1 MHRWQAALGRGL
13 DNVSWETLQ
22 IIIVVTLVVIVFFG
36 MVKEIIAPEILAMSA
51 VALLLLL
58 GILKTRDVLA
68 VFSNTAPFTV
78 GCLFILSAALE
89 RTGVIDAMGQ
99 AMARVPW
106 RSPWQA
112 LMVMMIG
119 CLAVSAFINNTPIV
133 VIMTPVIIMLSHAL
147 HSNAS
152 RFLIPLSYATIL
164 GGTCSLIGT
173 STNIIVDGVAQAKG
187 LAAFSMFEISAAGI
201 IYGVIGV
208 VYMGLIGWR
217 LLPDRQTLSGALID
231 LAGRKFLTEVVVP
244 QGSPMIGRTLIEA
257 GLSDKRGHKVI
268 DVIRDDGSLDPEH
281 GEPTLAAGDRI
292 VLRMNIAEFMGLRDA
307 GDLVVEKDGANAF
320 QPIASRDVRMMEGIV
335 GPQSSFAGQGVVD
348 LNLRRLYDTYIL
360 AIHRQNENLH
370 GNFDQVRLQFGD
382 TLLLEGPPAGLKRL
396 FERGDLINLT
406 EVTVRPFRR
415 HKAWLAVIAVLVVI
429 ILSAFDALPIAAT
442 AFIAATAVVALGCLD
457 ADEAYRAIHWPILM
471 LIFGML
477 ALGSAMESTGA
488 GALIVTA
495 AVGIIGGLGPVA
507 VLSIVYALTS
517 FLTEFMSN
525 NATAI
530 LITPIAI
537 GLAHELGVDPRP
549 FVVAVMFAASAS
561 FATPIGYQTNTFVY
575 GAGGYRFMDF
585 VKVGVPL
592 NLILWAVATLI
603 LPIFWPL

>member
-1 MHRWQAALGRGL
+1 M
-13 DNVSWETLQ
+13 SWETLQ
-22 IIIVVTLVVIVFFG
+22 IIIVVALVVIVFFG
-36 MVKEIIAPEILAMSA
+36 MIREVIAPEILAMSA
-51 VALLLLL
+51 VALLLVL
-58 GILKTRDVLA
+58 GILGTGDVLK

-89 RTGVIDAMGQ
+89 RTGVIDAMGH

-112 LMVMMIG
+112 LMVMMLG
-119 CLAVSAFINNTPIV
+119 SLAASAFINNTPIV
-133 VIMTPVIIMLSHAL
+133 VIMTPVIIAL
-147 HSNAS
+147 AHSLKSSAS
-152 RFLIPLSYATIL
+152 KFLIPLSYATIL

-173 STNIIVDGVAQAKG
+173 STNIIVDGVAQSKG
-187 LAAFSMFEISAAGI
+187 LEPFGMFEISPAGI
-201 IYGVIGV
+201 VYGIVGML
-208 VYMGLIGWR
+208 YMGLIGWR
-217 LLPDRQTLSGALID
+217 LLPDRQTLSDVLID
-231 LAGRKFLTEVVVP
+231 LSGRKFLTEVVVP
-244 QGSPMIGRTLIEA
+244 QGSPMIGKTLAEA
-257 GLSDKRGHKVI
+257 GITGKRGYKVI
-268 DVIRDDGSLDPEH
+268 DVIRDDGSFDPEH
-281 GEPTLAAGDRI
+281 GEPTLAGGDRI
-292 VLRMNIAEFMGLRDA
+292 VLRMSVAEFMGLRDT
-307 GDLVVEKDGANAF
+307 GDLIVEKNAP
-320 QPIASRDVRMMEGIV
+320 QALEPIASRDVRMMEGIV
-335 GPQSSFAGQGVVD
+335 GPHSSFANQRVVD

-382 TLLLEGPPAGLKRL
+382 TILLEGPPDGLKRL

-406 EVTVRPFRR
+406 EVTERPFRR
-415 HKAWLAVIAVLVVI
+415 NRAWLAILAVLIVI
-429 ILSAFDALPIAAT
+429 VLSAFEALPIAAT
-442 AFIAATAVVALGCLD
+442 AFIAATIVVAFGCLD
-457 ADEAYRAIHWPILM
+457 AEEAYKAIHWPILM

-488 GALIVTA
+488 GALIVTFI
-495 AVGIIGGLGPVA
+495 VGLVGGLGPVA
-507 VLSIVYALTS
+507 VLSIVYLLTS

-537 GLAHELGVDPRP
+537 GLAQEMGVDPRP

-575 GAGGYRFMDF
+575 GAGGYKFTDF
-585 VKVGVPL
+585 VKVGLPL
-592 NLILWAVATLI
+592 NIVLWGVASFV

>member
-1 MHRWQAALGRGL
+1 M
-13 DNVSWETLQ
+13 SWETIQ
-22 IIIVVTLVVIVFFG
+22 IVIVVSLVVIVFFG
-36 MVKEIIAPEILAMSA
+36 MIREVIAPEILAMAA

-58 GILKTRDVLA
+58 GILNTGDVLK

-112 LMVMMIG
+112 LMVMMLG
-119 CLAVSAFINNTPIV
+119 CLFASAFINNTPIV
-133 VIMTPVIIMLSHAL
+133 VIMTPVIIAL
-147 HSNAS
+147 AHSLKSSAS
-152 RFLIPLSYATIL
+152 KYLIPLSYATIL

-187 LAAFSMFEISAAGI
+187 LEPFGMFEISPA
-201 IYGVIGV
+201 GV
-208 VYMGLIGWR
+208 VYGMVGMLYMGIIGWR
-217 LLPDRQTLSGALID
+217 LLPDRQTLSDVLID
-231 LAGRKFLTEVVVP
+231 LSSRKFLTEVVVP
-244 QGSPMIGRTLIEA
+244 QGSPMIGKTLADA
-257 GLSDKRGHKVI
+257 GITGKRGYKVI
-268 DVIRDDGSLDPEH
+268 DLIRAEGSFDPEH
-281 GEPTLAAGDRI
+281 GEPTLAGGDRI
-292 VLRMNIAEFMGLRDA
+292 VLRMSVAEFMGLRDT
-307 GDLVVEKDGANAF
+307 GDLVIEKNAALD
-320 QPIASRDVRMMEGIV
+320 QERSMPQALEPIASRGVRMMEGIV
-335 GPQSSFAGQGVVD
+335 GPHSSFAGQRVVD

-382 TLLLEGPPAGLKRL
+382 TILLEGPPDGLKRL
-396 FERGDLINLT
+396 FERGELINLT
-406 EVTVRPFRR
+406 EVTERPFRR
-415 HKAWLAVIAVLVVI
+415 NRAWLAVAAVLAVI
-429 ILSAFDALPIAAT
+429 VLSAFEALPIAAT
-442 AFIAATAVVALGCLD
+442 SFIAATIVVALGCLD
-457 ADEAYRAIHWPILM
+457 AEEAYKAIHWPILM

-488 GALIVTA
+488 GALIVTFI
-495 AVGIIGGLGPVA
+495 VGLVGGLGAVA
-507 VLSIVYALTS
+507 VLSIVYAITS

-537 GLAHELGVDPRP
+537 GLAQEMGVDPRP

-575 GAGGYRFMDF
+575 GAGGYRFLDF
-585 VKVGVPL
+585 TKVGLPL
-592 NLILWAVATLI
+592 NIILWIAASFIIPL
-603 LPIFWPL
+603 FWPL

>member
-1 MHRWQAALGRGL
+1 M
-13 DNVSWETLQ
+13 SWHTLQ
-22 IIIVVTLVVIVFFG
+22 IVIVVTLVVIVFFG
-36 MVKEIIAPEILAMSA
+36 MVREIIAAEILAMSA

-68 VFSNTAPFTV
+68 VFSSTAPFTV

-119 CLAVSAFINNTPIV
+119 CLVVSAFINNTPIV

-147 HSNAS
+147 RSNAS
-152 RFLIPLSYATIL
+152 KFLIPLSYATIL

-187 LAAFSMFEISAAGI
+187 VPPFSMFEISAAGI
-201 IYGVIGV
+201 VYGAVGIA
-208 VYMGLIGWR
+208 YMGLIGWR

-231 LAGRKFLTEVVVP
+231 LSSRKFLTEVVVP
-244 QGSPMIGRTLIEA
+244 QGSPMIGRTLAAA
-257 GLSDKRGHKVI
+257 GLSDRRGHKVI
-268 DVIRDDGSLDPEH
+268 DVIRDDGPFDPEH

-292 VLRMNIAEFMGLRDA
+292 VLRMSIAEFMGVRDA
-307 GDLVVEKDGANAF
+307 GELVVEKGGAPAF
-320 QPIASRDVRMMEGIV
+320 EPIASRDVRMMEGIV
-335 GPQSSFAGQGVVD
+335 GPHSSFAGQGVVD

-370 GNFDQVRLQFGD
+370 GNFEEVRLQFGD
-382 TLLLEGPPAGLKRL
+382 TLLLEGPPSGLKRL
-396 FERGDLINLT
+396 FERGELINLT
-406 EVTVRPFRR
+406 EVTERPFRR
-415 HKAWLAVIAVLVVI
+415 NKAWLAVVAVVVVI
-429 ILSAFDALPIAAT
+429 VLSAFDALPIAAT
-442 AFIAATAVVALGCLD
+442 SFIAATLVVACGCLD
-457 ADEAYRAIHWPILM
+457 AEEAYKAIHWPILM

-477 ALGSAMESTGA
+477 ALGTAMETTGA
-488 GALIVTA
+488 GAMIVTLIVGL
-495 AVGIIGGLGPVA
+495 VGGLGPVA
-507 VLSIVYALTS
+507 ILSIVYALTS
-517 FLTEFMSN
+517 LLTEFMSN

-537 GLAHELGVDPRP
+537 GLAHELGVNPRP

-585 VKVGVPL
+585 VKVGAPL

>member
-1 MHRWQAALGRGL
+1 M
-13 DNVSWETLQ
+13 SWETLQ
-22 IIIVVTLVVIVFFG
+22 IIIVVALVTIVFFG
-36 MVKEIIAPEILAMSA
+36 MIREVIAPEILAMAA
-51 VALLLLL
+51 VALLLVL
-58 GILKTRDVLA
+58 GILKTNDVLK

-112 LMVMMIG
+112 LMVMMLG
-119 CLAVSAFINNTPIV
+119 CLVTSAFINNTPIV
-133 VIMTPVIIMLSHAL
+133 VIMTPVIIAL
-147 HSNAS
+147 AHSLKSSAS
-152 RFLIPLSYATIL
+152 KFLIPLSYATIL

-187 LAAFSMFEISAAGI
+187 LEPFGMFEISPAGAV
-201 IYGVIGV
+201 YGVVGML
-208 VYMGLIGWR
+208 YMGIIGWR
-217 LLPDRQTLSGALID
+217 FLPDRQTLSDVLID
-231 LAGRKFLTEVVVP
+231 LSARKFLTEVVVP
-244 QGSPMIGRTLIEA
+244 QGSPMIGKTLADA
-257 GLSDKRGHKVI
+257 GITGKRGYKVI
-268 DVIRDDGSLDPEH
+268 DVIRDEGSFDPEH
-281 GEPTLAAGDRI
+281 GEPTLAGGDRI
-292 VLRMNIAEFMGLRDA
+292 VLRMSVAEFMGLRDT
-307 GDLVVEKDGANAF
+307 GNLIIEKNTRHALE
-320 QPIASRDVRMMEGIV
+320 PIASRDVRMMEGIV
-335 GPQSSFAGQGVVD
+335 GPHSSFAGQPVVD

-382 TLLLEGPPAGLKRL
+382 TLLLEGPPDGLKRL
-396 FERGDLINLT
+396 FERGELINLT
-406 EVTVRPFRR
+406 EVTERPFRR
-415 HKAWLAVIAVLVVI
+415 NRAWLAIAAVVAVI
-429 ILSAFDALPIAAT
+429 ILSAFEALPIAAT
-442 AFIAATAVVALGCLD
+442 SFIAATVVVAFGCLD
-457 ADEAYRAIHWPILM
+457 AEEAYKAIHWPILM

-477 ALGSAMESTGA
+477 ALGTAMETTGA
-488 GALIVTA
+488 GALIVTFI
-495 AVGIIGGLGPVA
+495 VGLVGGLGPVA
-507 VLSIVYALTS
+507 VLSIVYVLTS

-537 GLAHELGVDPRP
+537 GLAQQMGVDPRP

-575 GAGGYRFMDF
+575 GAGGYKFTDF
-585 VKVGVPL
+585 VKVGAPL
-592 NLILWAVATLI
+592 NLILWAVASFI

>member
-1 MHRWQAALGRGL
+1 M
-13 DNVSWETLQ
+13 SWETLQ
-22 IIIVVTLVVIVFFG
+22 IVIVVTLIVIVFCG

-51 VALLLLL
+51 VAALLLL

-68 VFSNTAPFTV
+68 VFSNTAPITV

-99 AMARVPW
+99 AMAQVPW

-119 CLAVSAFINNTPIV
+119 CLVISAFINNTPIV

-147 HSNAS
+147 NAS
-152 RFLIPLSYATIL
+152 ASKFLIPLSYATIL

-187 LAAFSMFEISAAGI
+187 LPPFSMFEISPAGI
-201 IYGVIGV
+201 VYGIVGIL
-208 VYMGLIGWR
+208 YMALIGWR
-217 LLPDRQTLSGALID
+217 LLPDRQTLSGTLID
-231 LAGRKFLTEVVVP
+231 LSARKFLTEVVVP
-244 QGSPMIGRTLIEA
+244 HGSPMIGKGLAEA

-268 DVIRDDGSLDPEH
+268 DVIRDDGPLDPDH
-281 GEPTLAAGDRI
+281 GAPTLVAGDRI
-292 VLRMNIAEFMGLRDA
+292 VLRMSIAEFMEVRDS
-307 GDLVVEKDGANAF
+307 GELIVEKGAPPALE
-320 QPIASRDVRMMEGIV
+320 PIASRDVRMMEGIV
-335 GPQSSFAGQGVVD
+335 GPHSTFAGQAVVD
-348 LNLRRLYDTYIL
+348 LNLRRLYDSYIL

-382 TLLLEGPPAGLKRL
+382 TLLLEGPPSGLKRL

-406 EVTVRPFRR
+406 EVTARPFRR
-415 HKAWLAVIAVLVVI
+415 NKAWLAIIAVLVVI
-429 ILSAFDALPIAAT
+429 ILSAFDALPIAAI
-442 AFIAATAVVALGCLD
+442 AFVAATAVVALGCLD
-457 ADEAYRAIHWPILM
+457 AEEAYRAIHWPILM

-477 ALGSAMESTGA
+477 ALGSAMETTGA
-488 GALIVTA
+488 GAMIVTFI
-495 AVGIIGGLGPVA
+495 VGLIGGLGPVA

-517 FLTEFMSN
+517 LLTEFMSN

-575 GAGGYRFMDF
+575 GAGGYRFIDF
-585 VKVGVPL
+585 VKVGAPL
-592 NLILWAVATLI
+592 NLILWAVATVI